1 MFQRPTLLP
10 WRTALQNALLP
21 PKLGGKLDDAA
32 ERQAYELLDLVG
44 LGGFEHTYP
53 RHLSGGMQQRVALA
67 RLLMV
72 GVDVLLLDEPFAA
85 VDQLTR
91 ERLNVELLR
100 VHERMSATAL
110 LVTHNIQEAI
120 LLADRVIV
128 MTPRP
133 GRIAD
138 VIDIPFE
145 RPRAQEMVA
154 EPGFQELVLRAY
166 GGLQIG
172 GLRGA
177 EDTRRPCMKAK
188 VLHALSPKRLARRLW
203 PPLVFLAIL
212 VGLWELALAVDYVS
226 ETHPAAPEG
235 HRRLVLG
242 AHQERLRLGRHRGDA
257 VGVGGRLLPRR
268 GARPGARDPLGPLAD
283 HAPDARPVR
292 GRAAGHA
299 AHRDRAADHRLGGVR
314 LQLEDLDRGDHRVL
328 PRLRE
333 RADRHPHGRRGR
345 ARDVPLARAPAGGR
359 PSCT

>member
-1 MFQRPTLLP
+1 LQGLRTGTPREGGAALGDDQHGADPPGDARGTISVTDAVKQFEGGVLAVDHVSFEATPGEFVSIVGPSGCGKSTLLRLLAGLIPLSDGSIAVNGLDVTEPRQDVALMFQRPTLLP

-21 PKLGGKLDDAA
+21 PKLGRRLDEGT

-91 ERLNVELLR
+91 ERLNLELLR

-110 LVTHNIQEAI
+110 LVTHNITEAI

-138 VIDIPFE
+138 VIDVPFA
-145 RPRAQEMVA
+145 RPRAQETVA

-166 GGLQIG
+166 GGLQVPETDAG
-172 GLRGA
+172 
-177 EDTRRPCMKAK
+177 DTRQAS
-188 VLHALSPKRLARRLW
+188 VH
-203 PPLVFLAIL
+203 
-212 VGLWELALAVDYVS
+212 
-226 ETHPAAPEG
+226 
-235 HRRLVLG
+235 G
-242 AHQERLRLGRHRGDA
+242 A
-257 VGVGGRLLPRR
+257 
-268 GARPGARDPLGPLAD
+268 
-283 HAPDARPVR
+283 
-292 GRAAGHA
+292 
-299 AHRDRAADHRLGGVR
+299 
-314 LQLEDLDRGDHRVL
+314 
-328 PRLRE
+328 
-333 RADRHPHGRRGR
+333 
-345 ARDVPLARAPAGGR
+345 
-359 PSCT
+359 